1 MRKLVVKDIIKNFN
15 YQVLAGENSLER
27 EIKVYGINRAGLELS
42 GFDPEKDNTNRRV
55 ILLSHKEYLYISTLD
70 QSTRTQR
77 YEFIL
82 NEHIPMIILTD
93 RFNDDLL
100 IKIAN
105 EYQCPIVRAPN
116 MPTSRIYQL
125 LLEFFDEYFAPVI
138 EEHASLVNVFGKGVL
153 LKGKSGIGKSEMT
166 LELVKKNHLFVGDD
180 RILLMQKNNKIY
192 GRSHEIL
199 KNLIEVRGLGI
210 IDLSKIYGLQVL
222 LEETRIDL
230 IVELIHLDDEE
241 YKSIDRLG
249 SEYQFVKI
257 FDSLVPTITIP
268 VTYGRNVSELVE
280 TAVAKL
286 KLEEAGISST
296 KILQNRLH
304 NNLTK

>member
-70 QSTRTQR
+70 QPTRIQR

-93 RFNDDLL
+93 KFNDDLL

-105 EYQCPIVRAPN
+105 EHQCPVVRAPN

-125 LLEFFDEYFAPVI
+125 LLEFFDEYFAPVT

-249 SEYQFVKI
+249 SEYQFIKI

-304 NNLTK
+304 DNLTK

>member
-42 GFDPEKDNTNRRV
+42 GFDPEKDNINRRV

-70 QSTRTQR
+70 QSTRIQR

-93 RFNDDLL
+93 KFNDDLL

-105 EYQCPIVRAPN
+105 EYQCPVVRAPN
-116 MPTSRIYQL
+116 IPTSRIYQL
-125 LLEFFDEYFAPVI
+125 LLEFFDEYFAPVT
-138 EEHASLVNVFGKGVL
+138 EEHASLVNVFGKGIL

-166 LELVKKNHLFVGDD
+166 LELIKKNHLFVGDD

-192 GRSHEIL
+192 GRSNEIL

-210 IDLSKIYGLQVL
+210 IDLSKIYGLQIL

-241 YKSIDRLG
+241 YKLIDRLG

-304 NNLTK
+304 DNLTK